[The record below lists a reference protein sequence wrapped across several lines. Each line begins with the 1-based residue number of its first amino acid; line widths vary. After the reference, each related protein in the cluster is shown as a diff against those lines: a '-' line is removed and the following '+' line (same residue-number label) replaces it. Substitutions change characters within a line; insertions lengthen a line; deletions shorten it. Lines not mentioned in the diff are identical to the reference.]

1 MPRASAVY
9 GAVIAE
15 ATSDVPIA
23 QAGPSDPTER
33 VGALFDAHHQ
43 RLYRLAC
50 RLSGNAEDA
59 RDLVQETFL
68 RVARAPGSVPAGSSS
83 EEAWLVRVLV
93 NICRDRWRQAKARKR
108 LDPLADS
115 APKASSDQEA
125 ALIARTLVWRALE
138 TLPPRR
144 RAIVVMYELEGAAIA
159 TIAKQLRVRAVTVR
173 WHLSI
178 GRRELA
184 KIVGGK
190 RGDES

>member
-1 MPRASAVY
+1 MAQGSAVY
-9 GAVIAE
+9 RAVIAE

-23 QAGPSDPTER
+23 EASPSDPAER
-33 VGALFDAHHQ
+33 LGALFDAHHQ

-68 RVARAPGSVPAGSSS
+68 RVARAPGSVPTGSSS

-93 NICRDRWRQAKARKR
+93 NICRDRWRQTKARKR
-108 LDPLADS
+108 LDPLADA
-115 APKASSDQEA
+115 APRASSDQEA
-125 ALIARTLVWRALE
+125 SLIARSLVRRALE

-144 RAIVVMYELEGAAIA
+144 RAIVVMYELEGVTIA
-159 TIAKQLRVRAVTVR
+159 TIAKQLGVTAVTVR

-184 KIVGGK
+184 SVI
-190 RGDES
+190 E